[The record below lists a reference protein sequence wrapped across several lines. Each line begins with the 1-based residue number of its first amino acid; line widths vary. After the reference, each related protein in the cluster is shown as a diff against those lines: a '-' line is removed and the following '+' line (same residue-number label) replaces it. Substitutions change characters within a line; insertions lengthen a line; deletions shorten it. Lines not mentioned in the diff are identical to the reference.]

1 MQSKVESLL
10 LSPDFDY
17 LQPYFYNHPYA
28 LRCELGI
35 GRGRRYMANARRRA
49 KEIYRI
55 LFPHGADAIA
65 FNAWIYDRTDTDEAW
80 KDIGAVGRSPAKEE
94 AYEAKKEAHRVRFLL
109 EYQRNYRHVTVKN
122 LRTYCAPDDPEYEN
136 IRRNRVLCYAGD
148 RGFDDL
154 KLLRGQIDSEVNSD
168 VSLVSF
174 ENECILSVYDDRGC
188 DVVFADPA
196 HFRAFYPAL
205 EPYFLAYDLEEMQN
219 RLRRAN
225 QNT

>member
-1 MQSKVESLL
+1 MPSKIESLL

-28 LRCELGI
+28 LRCELGMGK
-35 GRGRRYMANARRRA
+35 GRAYMRSARRRA

-55 LFPHGADAIA
+55 LFPHPADAIA
-65 FNAWIYDRTDTDEAW
+65 FNDYVYDWTDSGEAW
-80 KDIGAVGRSPAKEE
+80 ADTGEAGHCPAKNN
-94 AYEAKKEAHRVRFLL
+94 AYAVKKAAHALGFLL
-109 EYQRNYRHVTVKN
+109 EYQTNYRHVSVKN
-122 LRTYCAPDDPEYEN
+122 LKTYGEPDDPDYEN
-136 IRRNRVLCYAGD
+136 IWRNRVICYAGD

-154 KLLRGQIDSEVNSD
+154 KLLRGQIDSELNSE

-205 EPYFLAYDLEEMQN
+205 EPYFLAYDREEMQN
-219 RLRRAN
+219 RLHKAV
-225 QNT
+225 

>member
-55 LFPHGADAIA
+55 LFPRGADAIA

-80 KDIGAVGRSPAKEE
+80 KDIGAVGRSPAQEE
-94 AYEAKKEAHRVRFLL
+94 AYEAKQEAHRVRLLL
-109 EYQRNYRHVTVKN
+109 EWRKHR
-122 LRTYCAPDDPEYEN
+122 
-136 IRRNRVLCYAGD
+136 
-148 RGFDDL
+148 
-154 KLLRGQIDSEVNSD
+154 
-168 VSLVSF
+168 
-174 ENECILSVYDDRGC
+174 
-188 DVVFADPA
+188 
-196 HFRAFYPAL
+196 
-205 EPYFLAYDLEEMQN
+205 
-219 RLRRAN
+219 
-225 QNT
+225 